1 MQLHFGFDALPAL
14 RRPVVTVGSF
24 DGVHRGHRALLAT
37 VKESACRCGGERVVV
52 TFEPHPRIV
61 LGRAEGLRLLTTLDE
76 KRLLLEHC
84 GIDHLVVIPF
94 DRAFSE
100 LSYTDFV
107 GRYLLGRLG
116 MAELVVGYNHRFGHN
131 QEGAYA
137 TLGDLSRRAGFCVT
151 EVAEC
156 NVEREKVSST
166 VLRGI
171 VARGEM
177 EHAARMLGHPYLL
190 LARSEGGAA
199 LRVDDPFKLLPCA
212 GRYAVRTEGGPLTLT
227 IGDRGELTAGRPLP
241 AGPIAITFTP

>member
-1 MQLHFGFDALPAL
+1 MQLHFGFDALPAF

-24 DGVHRGHRALLAT
+24 DGVHRGHRTLLDT
-37 VKESACRCGGERVVV
+37 VKESVRRQGGESVVV

-84 GIDHLVVIPF
+84 GIDRLVVIPF

-100 LSYTDFV
+100 LSYADFV

-137 TLGDLSRRAGFCVT
+137 TLGELSRRAGFRVT

-177 EHAARMLGHPYLL
+177 EHAARMLGRPYLL

-199 LRVDDPFKLLPCA
+199 LRVDDPFKLLPRA
-212 GRYAVRTEGGPLTLT
+212 GRYAARSGECPIELT
-227 IGDRGELTAGRPLP
+227 IGPQGEMIADRALP
-241 AGPIAITFTP
+241 AGRIAITFEP